1 LIQQASINKYLL
13 HVGQRAW
20 TAADN
25 ELDTIRQKSDSTQW
39 SRGYVKALEGLMLTY
54 RNDDDK
60 YIYLPKTLTNKSGQ
74 ENEALRKE
82 FAEFAGNEIHGEYD
96 RGFFKALEDYLLQ
109 VATLRPAQESAEQE
123 KTTTETVQQKLTP
136 EQKE

>member
-1 LIQQASINKYLL
+1 MIQQASINKYLQ

-20 TAADN
+20 TDAEK
-25 ELDTIRQKSDSTQW
+25 ELDTIKQKSDSTQW

-60 YIYLPKTLTNKSGQ
+60 YIYLPKTLTNKSGP

-82 FAEFAGNEIHGEYD
+82 FAEFAVNEIHGEYD
-96 RGFFKALEDYLLQ
+96 RGFFKALEDYLSQ

-136 EQKE
+136 EQKG

>member
-1 LIQQASINKYLL
+1 MIQQASINKYLQ

-20 TAADN
+20 TDAEK
-25 ELDTIRQKSDSTQW
+25 ELDTIKQKSDSTQW

-60 YIYLPKTLTNKSGQ
+60 YIYLPKTLTNKSGP

-82 FAEFAGNEIHGEYD
+82 FAEFAVNEIHGEYD
-96 RGFFKALEDYLLQ
+96 RGFFKALEDYLSQ

>member
-1 LIQQASINKYLL
+1 LIQQASINKYLQ

-20 TAADN
+20 TDAEK
-25 ELDTIRQKSDSTQW
+25 ELDTIKQKSDSTQW

-60 YIYLPKTLTNKSGQ
+60 YIYLPKTLTNKSGP

-82 FAEFAGNEIHGEYD
+82 FEEFAANEIHGEYD
-96 RGFFKALEDYLLQ
+96 RGFFKALEDYLSQL
-109 VATLRPAQESAEQE
+109 ATLRPAQESAEQE
-123 KTTTETVQQKLTP
+123 KTTTEAVQQKLTP